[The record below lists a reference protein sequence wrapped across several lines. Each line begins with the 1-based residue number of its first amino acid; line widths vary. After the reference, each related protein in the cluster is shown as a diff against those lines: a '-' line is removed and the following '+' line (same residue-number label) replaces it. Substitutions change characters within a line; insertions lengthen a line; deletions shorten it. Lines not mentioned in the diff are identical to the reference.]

1 MPKKNCQ
8 RTQRRG
14 SVVDKEGMNPKP
26 TSIDPDLL
34 EGEQA
39 FRGLRPQLE
48 ALVPPFKPRV
58 VHIPHCVSV
67 LLGAQPT
74 IERMLPLMERYT
86 PLANAGRI
94 SCMRDYG
101 LAMAFV
107 YHRSLPRHPVDP
119 PEYRALVEDA
129 YSLRRRLLSS
139 AAHLAELGLLDE
151 HRIAEI
157 RAGRGHVG
165 VGDALLALATLFE
178 EHWPTLKDSTPIAR
192 HELHLASAHGAKLLA
207 VATERRDRNRKGA
220 KPDDFSRRMVHLA
233 CEVYEEAR
241 RVAAYISWYEPDLR
255 PLPSLVRRLSRARLV
270 AIEAGATGLSEAA
283 EGESELRSHLAAAE

>member
-1 MPKKNCQ
+1 ME
-8 RTQRRG
+8 
-14 SVVDKEGMNPKP
+14 SVQSPPNH
-26 TSIDPDLL
+26 IDPDLL

-39 FRGLRPQLE
+39 FRRLRPQLE
-48 ALVPPFKPRV
+48 ALVPPFKRRV

-67 LLGAQPT
+67 LLGSQPS
-74 IERMLPLMERYT
+74 IARMLPLMERYT
-86 PLANAGRI
+86 PLADARRI

-119 PEYRALVEDA
+119 PEYRTLIEDA
-129 YSLRRRLLSS
+129 YSLRRRLFSS

-151 HRIAEI
+151 RRIAEI

-165 VGDALLALATLFE
+165 VGDGLLALATLFE
-178 EHWPTLKDSTPIAR
+178 EHWPTLKDSTPIER
-192 HELHLASAHGAKLLA
+192 HELHRATTQGAKLLA

-220 KPDDFSRRMVHLA
+220 NQDDLSRRMVHLT

-241 RVAAYISWYEPDLR
+241 RVAAYISWYEPKLR
-255 PLPSLVRRLSRARLV
+255 PLPSLVRRLSRGRIITNNESHAS
-270 AIEAGATGLSEAA
+270 ASEAPEE
-283 EGESELRSHLAAAE
+283 EGELRPHLAAAE